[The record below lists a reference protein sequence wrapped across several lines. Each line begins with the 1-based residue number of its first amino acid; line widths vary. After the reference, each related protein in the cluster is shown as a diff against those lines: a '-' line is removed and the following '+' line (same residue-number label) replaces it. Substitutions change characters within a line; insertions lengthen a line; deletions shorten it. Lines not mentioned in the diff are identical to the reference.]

1 MYRVFTQRLFARC
14 HMNTPRFPSEEQ
26 GGFDPVPTHPEP
38 NSPAHT
44 TTFPEEPDEDL
55 PEDEDPDKFD
65 RSGN

>member
-1 MYRVFTQRLFARC
+1 
-14 HMNTPRFPSEEQ
+14 MNTPRFPSEEQ
-26 GGFDPVPTHPEP
+26 GGFDSVPTHPEP

>member
-1 MYRVFTQRLFARC
+1 
-14 HMNTPRFPSEEQ
+14 MNKPRFPSEEQ
-26 GGFDPVPTHPEP
+26 GAFDPVPTHPEP

-44 TTFPEEPDEDL
+44 TTRPEEPDEDL

>member
-1 MYRVFTQRLFARC
+1 MSD
-14 HMNTPRFPSEEQ
+14 PRFPSEEQ
-26 GGFDPVPTHPEP
+26 GAFDPVPTHPER

-44 TTFPEEPDEDL
+44 TANPEAEPTEDDL